1 MHEVIRGYNPL
12 MLPQFFHERP
22 EWPHWRW
29 SREALTA
36 PQDAVVRAAADF
48 RAASRLLAPATEL
61 GLSAVVD
68 EAHRTSLIEGERLD
82 REEIRTSLIRR
93 QNLLPPLPRQD
104 ARIAGLLEMT
114 LDARRPRPMTPERLK
129 QWHAWLFA
137 GLAPGS
143 FQVGEY
149 RTDQHGPMQI
159 ISHRTAEPRV
169 VYEAP
174 PATQVEDD
182 IDQLLSWLQA
192 DAEPDPF
199 VRAGVAHLWFEAIH
213 PFEDGNGR
221 IGRSLVDWILNIG
234 TPDAPLP
241 ISLSVTLHAHQA
253 EYYAALDQAV
263 RGDGEITPWLCWF
276 LTQLETEMRRAD
288 AEMKLRVMA
297 ETLRVQLE
305 AGGANER
312 QLAGLNRM
320 ARDWIGHM
328 TTLKWG
334 KLHHCSAA
342 TAQRDL
348 AELVAM
354 GFLIPVGK
362 GRSAGYVLRS
372 ET

>member
-1 MHEVIRGYNPL
+1 

-22 EWPHWRW
+22 EWPRWRW

-36 PQDAVVRAAADF
+36 LQDAVARAANDL
-48 RAASRLLAPATEL
+48 RAASRMLAPSTEL
-61 GLSAVVD
+61 GISVVVD

-82 REEIRTSLIRR
+82 REEIRASLIRR

-114 LDARRPRPMTPERLK
+114 LDARRPQTMSHQRLK
-129 QWHAWLFA
+129 QWHAWLFD
-137 GLAPGS
+137 GLAPDS
-143 FQVGEY
+143 FEVGEY
-149 RTDQHGPMQI
+149 RTDRHGPMQI

-174 PATQVEDD
+174 PAAQVEGD
-182 IDQLLSWLQA
+182 IDQLLTWLESA
-192 DAEPDPF
+192 AEPDPF

-221 IGRSLVDWILNIG
+221 IGRSLVDWILNFGI
-234 TPDAPLP
+234 PESPLP

-263 RGDGEITPWLCWF
+263 RGDGEITPWLRWF
-276 LTQLETEMRRAD
+276 LTQLETEIRRAD
-288 AEMKLRVMA
+288 AEMKRRVMTD
-297 ETLRVQLE
+297 TLRVQLV

-312 QLAGLNRM
+312 QLAGLDRM
-320 ARDWIGHM
+320 ARDWVGHM
-328 TTLKWG
+328 TTLKWS
-334 KLHHCSAA
+334 KLHRCSAA

-372 ET
+372 EI